1 MPTEPATAK
10 RITLTHIMGQAEGL
24 LYGGRSP
31 TRTEAARLAGT
42 YGNGCVWG
50 GGRVCARTHAVALTL
65 ITARKRPSSFSLT
78 PPPPAHLTYTGNP
91 EEVVQISAEAAQR
104 HDADVRKSQPS
115 SSRWDHIVKASDV
128 VRRVLDLPARQSE
141 AQRAALAHARR
152 HEVRVPPHLDTP
164 GMTRIQPQRV
174 TTLAERARR
183 SDQRTTQ
190 RETAAAK
197 AAENSSALITEVCAC
212 TCA

>member
-1 MPTEPATAK
+1 
-10 RITLTHIMGQAEGL
+10 MGMG
-24 LYGGRSP
+24 
-31 TRTEAARLAGT
+31 
-42 YGNGCVWG
+42 VWG
-50 GGRVCARTHAVALTL
+50 GEEGVYTHTRCRSHTYHRTHA
-65 ITARKRPSSFSLT
+65 SFFLL
-78 PPPPAHLTYTGNP
+78 PYAPPPAHLTYTGNP

-115 SSRWDHIVKASDV
+115 SSRWDDIVKASDV
-128 VRRVLDLPARQSE
+128 VRRVLGLPARQSE

-152 HEVRVPPHLDTP
+152 HEVRVPPQLDTP

-174 TTLAERARR
+174 TTLAERAGR

-190 RETAAAK
+190 RATAAAK

>member
-1 MPTEPATAK
+1 
-10 RITLTHIMGQAEGL
+10 MGMGV
-24 LYGGRSP
+24 
-31 TRTEAARLAGT
+31 
-42 YGNGCVWG
+42 CVG
-50 GGRVCARTHAVALTL
+50 GGRVCTRTHAVALTL
-65 ITARKRPSSFSLT
+65 SITARKRPSSFSLT
-78 PPPPAHLTYTGNP
+78 PPPAHLTYTGNP

-128 VRRVLDLPARQSE
+128 VRRVLGLPARQSE

-197 AAENSSALITEVCAC
+197 ATENTSALITEVCAC
-212 TCA
+212 TCALNVTVP

>member
-1 MPTEPATAK
+1 
-10 RITLTHIMGQAEGL
+10 MGMGVC
-24 LYGGRSP
+24 GG
-31 TRTEAARLAGT
+31 G
-42 YGNGCVWG
+42 GGCV
-50 GGRVCARTHAVALTL
+50 HAHTL
-65 ITARKRPSSFSLT
+65 SLSHLSPHASVLLPSPLR
-78 PPPPAHLTYTGNP
+78 PPPAHLTYTGNP

-115 SSRWDHIVKASDV
+115 SSRWDDIVKASDV
-128 VRRVLDLPARQSE
+128 VRRVLGLPARQSE

-152 HEVRVPPHLDTP
+152 HEVRVPPQLDTP

-174 TTLAERARR
+174 TTLAERAGR

-190 RETAAAK
+190 RATAAAK
-197 AAENSSALITEVCAC
+197 AAENTSALITEVCAC

>member
-1 MPTEPATAK
+1 MC
-10 RITLTHIMGQAEGL
+10 THTRCRSHTYHRTQASFFL
-24 LYGGRSP
+24 LPY
-31 TRTEAARLAGT
+31 A
-42 YGNGCVWG
+42 
-50 GGRVCARTHAVALTL
+50 
-65 ITARKRPSSFSLT
+65 
-78 PPPPAHLTYTGNP
+78 PPPAHLTYTGNP

-115 SSRWDHIVKASDV
+115 SSRWDDIVKASDV
-128 VRRVLDLPARQSE
+128 VRRVLGLPARQSE

-152 HEVRVPPHLDTP
+152 HEVRVPPQLDTP

-174 TTLAERARR
+174 TTLAERAGR

-190 RETAAAK
+190 RATAAAK
-197 AAENSSALITEVCAC
+197 AAENTSALITEVCAC